1 MSDNKLN
8 DDGTFTEDYK
18 TEMLMHP
25 ALSNITQLLIN
36 LNKTK
41 DNIDTATAKEAFL
54 NELPNASKYFFQLKS
69 EAFTQAEIIQH
80 GLHMLN
86 CMLYSFFPNLSEE
99 VPLRELYAQINKIF
113 WGNYFLLVGEEA
125 AQRLSGT
132 YDISAVDAAK
142 RFALEFWRF
151 GEEEFPETIA
161 FGYEFLNDQ
170 ENGWKH

>member
-18 TEMLMHP
+18 TEMLIHP

-41 DNIDTATAKEAFL
+41 DKIDAKVAKEIFL
-54 NELPNASKYFFQLKS
+54 NELPNASNYFFSLKS
-69 EAFTQAEIIQH
+69 EAFAQAEIIQH

-99 VPLRELYAQINKIF
+99 VSLKELYAQINKIF